1 MSTMNNFTT
10 WDDVA
15 VYIEDTLGITYTD
28 NPTGWVDAMKEL
40 TKGYKYVSVVN
51 DVTGETTSQLM
62 KEDLVAGVGEV
73 HVGDNSSSA
82 YSVSGGGAKSVPTAK
97 SIITNNSGGGTA
109 VITEEAT
116 GVKDTGLVNGVTGIN
131 IINGLFQIYGL
142 IHTGIKIVNAQVWKD
157 MANYVYDSDFTEDTP
172 VERVIEFVTTKI
184 VNTVTDLTSDGDIRV
199 SIPDSIAQKMYE
211 FLSNHMIL
219 DQTPAIYPDC
229 NSLSVIYNYIDRS
242 LEVSNPN
249 IYTLERYRS
258 TTNPTSESI
267 LPMVDISDDFFK
279 VCVLDFIEQA
289 IGVGYTIASSVGTAL
304 AASMDGIWQYLKQRS
319 VDAVENADTCDVE
332 IKISRGSGTP
342 TSTPI
347 SLAEITIA
355 IFCNHDTTI
364 DVDDLEGTKYVTIN
378 QNIKPG
384 ADGYPGFPAL
394 AAGSSYQEGDCVKY
408 LKRGKTGGSDNDYG
422 YLVALKRDEYTSGS
436 VREQWNVGISYPSN
450 EQVLSY
456 SHKSNGE
463 NNANGPI
470 KTVNGYCPPAYYASG
485 SDFSDTFTDSVIGS
499 SRVYFARGYSNVGY
513 KGYGENYQPDDY
525 LVTAGFRSKIDS
537 SGNPEKHPNPNQTKE
552 ERYPEMENKKQQA
565 NPQVTDGDEPT
576 VENSIKEYVPVPV
589 PFGSENGKRSI
600 KHGLNNPDDPESY
613 QDDRPQD
620 IKLQGRV
627 NTEDPIDGY
636 NEDTNTV
643 INIYNESRNDPEHYP
658 DPIPANEPNPQ
669 YPTNPP
675 AETDGD
681 SGDSPTP
688 ATLPGVTASGMVSV
702 YNPTK
707 QQVINFSGWLW
718 TNNVIENLK
727 KILAN
732 PMDAII
738 GMHIMYATPVT
749 GSPENI
755 ICGYLDSGV
764 AAKVV
769 TQQYIDVDCG
779 EITIPEFYGNV
790 FDYEPYTTIHV
801 YLPFVGIQSLKA
813 NDVVGKKLAISYGV
827 DVLTGTC
834 LARLTTKK
842 GESVICCY
850 QFPGNCA
857 VQIPLTGGN
866 YAEIIKSI
874 ASMAIG
880 VAGTAVTGNPL
891 PAIGGVIGGAMAAS
905 FDVSRSGSLGANA
918 GVMGIRKPY
927 VIITRRVGY
936 EAAAYSEYYGFPA
949 NKTVILGN
957 CTGYTRVKAVH
968 IETIPVATDNEKT
981 EIETLLKQGV
991 VIR

>member
-15 VYIEDTLGITYTD
+15 AYIEDTLGITYTD
-28 NPTGWVDAMKEL
+28 NPTGWVEAMKEL

-51 DVTGETTSQLM
+51 DVTGETTSQLV
-62 KEDLVAGVGEV
+62 KEDLVAGVGEI
-73 HVGDNSSSA
+73 HIGDNTSSA
-82 YSVSGGGAKSVPTAK
+82 YTTSGGGAKSVPTAK
-97 SIITNNSGGGTA
+97 SIITNSSGGGTA

-142 IHTGIKIVNAQVWKD
+142 IHTGINIANAQVWKD
-157 MANYVYDSDFTEDTP
+157 MSNYVYDSDFTEDTP

-199 SIPDSIAQKMYE
+199 SVPDTIAQRMYE
-211 FLSNHMIL
+211 FLSNHMV
-219 DQTPAIYPDC
+219 QEQVPGVTP
-229 NSLSVIYNYIDRS
+229 SMSVFTIMYNFIQRTLVLAD
-242 LEVSNPN
+242 PN
-249 IYTLERYRS
+249 TYTLERYRS
-258 TTNPTSESI
+258 ATNPTTTLLIPVVEI
-267 LPMVDISDDFFK
+267 TDDLFK
-279 VCVLDFIEQA
+279 LQVQNFIEQA
-289 IGVGYTIASSVGTAL
+289 IGSGFLIASSVATAL
-304 AASMDGIWQYLKQRS
+304 LASMEGVMAFLKERS
-319 VDAVENADTCDVE
+319 VDAVDNATIQMAE
-332 IKISRGSGTP
+332 ILINRGSAPPSKDTP
-342 TSTPI
+342 V
-347 SLAEITIA
+347 SLAEIEVYITC
-355 IFCNHDTTI
+355 FR
-364 DVDDLEGTKYVTIN
+364 DDRIPSVVQPDGLYYGITVNTKPNYL
-378 QNIKPG
+378 
-384 ADGYPGFPAL
+384 PAL
-394 AAGSSYQEGDCVKY
+394 AAGYSYQNGDCVRY
-408 LKRGKTGGSDNDYG
+408 LQRGKDGSDENDYA
-422 YLVALKRDEYTSGS
+422 YMFRFEPPSGTGEHRYWS
-436 VREQWNVGISYPSN
+436 VGIKYPGN
-450 EQVLSY
+450 IQTYTY
-456 SHKSNGE
+456 SSAESSDFTDGY
-463 NNANGPI
+463 
-470 KTVNGYCPPAYYASG
+470 TNGYPANKYVGDFTPSTPNIGISRYYSNFG
-485 SDFSDTFTDSVIGS
+485 I
-499 SRVYFARGYSNVGY
+499 RGYGI
-513 KGYGENYQPDDY
+513 NYAPDDY
-525 LVTAGFRSKIDS
+525 LVTAGIKSKLDS
-537 SGNPEKHPNPNQTKE
+537 SGNPEKNPDPTKTKE
-552 ERYPEMENKKQQA
+552 ARYPQMEDKKQQA

-600 KHGLNNPDDPESY
+600 EHGLNNPDDPESY

-636 NEDTNTV
+636 NEDTDNV
-643 INIYNESRNDPEHYP
+643 IKSYNESRNDPEHYP
-658 DPIPANEPNPQ
+658 EPIPANEPNPQ

-688 ATLPGVTASGMVSV
+688 AALPGVTASGMVSV

-707 QQVINFSGWLW
+707 QQVIDFSGWLW

-764 AAKVV
+764 ASKVV

-891 PAIGGVIGGAMAAS
+891 PAIGGVIGGAIGAS

-936 EAAAYSEYYGFPA
+936 EAAAYSQYYGFPA

-957 CTGYTRVKAVH
+957 CVGYTRVKAVH
-968 IETIPVATDNEKT
+968 VDTIPIATDNEIS
-981 EIETLLKQGV
+981 EIERLLKQGV
-991 VIR
+991 IIK

>member
-28 NPTGWVDAMKEL
+28 NPTGWVEAMKEL

-51 DVTGETTSQLM
+51 DVTGETTTQLM
-62 KEDLVAGVGEV
+62 KEDLVAGVGEI
-73 HVGDNSSSA
+73 HIGDNTSSA

-97 SIITNNSGGGTA
+97 SIITNSSGGGTA

-116 GVKDTGLVNGVTGIN
+116 GIKDTGLVNGVTGIN

-142 IHTGIKIVNAQVWKD
+142 VHAGINIANAQVWKD
-157 MANYVYDSDFTEDTP
+157 MSNYVYDSDFTEDTP

-199 SIPDSIAQKMYE
+199 SIPDTIAQRMYD
-211 FLSNHMIL
+211 FLANHMVEEQI
-219 DQTPAIYPDC
+219 PEVHPDMGIFDT
-229 NSLSVIYNYIDRS
+229 IYNFIQRTLVLAD
-242 LEVSNPN
+242 PTT
-249 IYTLERYRS
+249 YTLERYRS
-258 TTNPTSESI
+258 ALNPTAI
-267 LPMVDISDDFFK
+267 CAAQALNITDDLFK
-279 VCVLDFIEQA
+279 SQLQNFIEQA
-289 IGVGYTIASSVGTAL
+289 IGSGFNIASSVAAAL
-304 AASMDGIWQYLKQRS
+304 LASMNGIMAFLKERS
-319 VDAVENADTCDVE
+319 VDAVDAATIQEAE
-332 IKISRGSGTP
+332 IIINRGSTP
-342 TSTPI
+342 PTKDTPV
-347 SLAEITIA
+347 SLAEFEIYITCYRDDRLPKSVDPEGN
-355 IFCNHDTTI
+355 IFYDITVDTTPYY
-364 DVDDLEGTKYVTIN
+364 L
-378 QNIKPG
+378 PS
-384 ADGYPGFPAL
+384 L
-394 AAGSSYQEGDCVKY
+394 AAGYSYQNGDCVKY
-408 LKRGKTGGSDNDYG
+408 LQRGKSGSEDNDYAYVFKYPSATG
-422 YLVALKRDEYTSGS
+422 TGEHRYWS
-436 VREQWNVGISYPSN
+436 VGITYPANVQTFNYSSAVSSDFTKGHTNGFPSN
-450 EQVLSY
+450 KY
-456 SHKSNGE
+456 SGDFTPGVPDVGIARYY
-463 NNANGPI
+463 NNI
-470 KTVNGYCPPAYYASG
+470 
-485 SDFSDTFTDSVIGS
+485 
-499 SRVYFARGYSNVGY
+499 GYS
-513 KGYGENYQPDDY
+513 GYGYDYTPDDY
-525 LVTAGFRSKIDS
+525 LVTAGIKSKVDS
-537 SGNPEKHPNPNQTKE
+537 SGNHEKHPDPNKSKE
-552 ERYPEMENKKQQA
+552 ARYQEMQEKKQQA

-589 PFGSENGKRSI
+589 PFGNENAKRSI
-600 KHGLNNPDDPESY
+600 EHGLNNPDDPESY

-636 NEDTNTV
+636 NEDTDNV
-643 INIYNESRNDPEHYP
+643 IKSYNESRNDPEHYP
-658 DPIPANEPNPQ
+658 EPIPANEPNPQ

-749 GSPENI
+749 GSAENI

-936 EAAAYSEYYGFPA
+936 EAAAYSQYYGFPA

-991 VIR
+991 IIR